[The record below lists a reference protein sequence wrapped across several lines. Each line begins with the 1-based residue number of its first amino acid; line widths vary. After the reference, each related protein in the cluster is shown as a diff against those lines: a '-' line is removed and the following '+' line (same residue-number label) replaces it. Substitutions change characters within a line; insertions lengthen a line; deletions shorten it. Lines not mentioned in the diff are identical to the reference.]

1 MTAASTFNVSHEACN
16 APLVIALH
24 CSGGS
29 GRQWRALLERLDDT
43 FRFSA
48 PDLIGAPGGGTW
60 TGSAAFRLADEAAAI
75 IEMID
80 RHEGLVHLVG
90 HSYGGGLAL
99 HIAAKRPHR
108 IASLSLYEPS
118 AFHLLRELE
127 SEGHEAL
134 GEILGIAGAVQ
145 DGLINGRYQTATARF
160 IDYWGGD
167 GAFAAMKPEL
177 QVALV
182 RFLPKASLDFQA
194 LIHESTPASEYA
206 RFGFPVL
213 VLRGEFAPVP
223 TQRIARELVSRVPTA
238 IGAIVPGAG
247 HMGPLTHANLVAD
260 RFVRGILFHD
270 TAGSR
275 AA

>member
-48 PDLIGAPGGGTW
+48 PDRIGAPGGGTG

-223 TQRIARELVSRVPTA
+223 TQLIARELVSRVPTA

-260 RFVRGILFHD
+260 RLVRGILLHD
-270 TAGSR
+270 TARSR